1 MKTINTINI
10 KQIIIKII
18 ALLALSSQTYA
29 GMIID
34 VSGGGGMWFVA
45 PSGDF
50 KYNSADNTKITDAL
64 GSSSNAQPYIYADIN
79 HFIPFVPNVN
89 LNYQALSFGKTADLA
104 NVKFGDKTFSANT
117 KTNLDLPQIDI
128 LLYWNVPL
136 IKTLTAGVANIEWG
150 IDYKLFSG
158 SMSLKNNINEKKV
171 GLDFG
176 LPMLYLGGGVD
187 IPFAPIELNAKLK
200 GISYKSSSIFDIDAK
215 ISYTALSI
223 ALIDLKI
230 DGGYKLQSYKLSK
243 DLTNSISTDFSF
255 GGPFVGISAKF

>member
-1 MKTINTINI
+1 MKTINI

-34 VSGGGGMWFVA
+34 VSGGGGVWFVA
-45 PSGDF
+45 PDGDF
-50 KYNSADNTKITDAL
+50 KYNSADNTKITDTL
-64 GSSSNAQPYIYADIN
+64 GSSSNAQPYVYADIN
-79 HFIPFVPNVN
+79 HFVPFVPNLG
-89 LNYQALSFGKTADLA
+89 LNYQALSFAKTSNLA
-104 NVKFGDKTFSANT
+104 QFQFGDKTFGANT
-117 KTNLDLPQIDI
+117 KTTLNLPQIDV

-158 SMSLKNNINEKKV
+158 SMGLKNDINEKKV
-171 GLDFG
+171 DLDFG
-176 LPMLYLGGGVD
+176 LPMLYLGANFD
-187 IPFAPIELNAKLK
+187 MPFAPIELDAKIK
-200 GISYKSSSIFDIDAK
+200 AIAYQSSNIFDVDAK
-215 ISYTALSI
+215 ISYTALSL

-243 DLTNSISTDFSF
+243 DLTNSVSTNFSF

>member
-1 MKTINTINI
+1 MKTINTTNI
-10 KQIIIKII
+10 KQTIIKII
-18 ALLALSSQTYA
+18 AILALSSQTYA
-29 GMIID
+29 GMLLD
-34 VSGGGGMWFVA
+34 VSGGGGLWFVA

-64 GSSSNAQPYIYADIN
+64 GSSSNAQPYIYADVN

-117 KTNLDLPQIDI
+117 KTSVDLSQTDI

-136 IKTLTAGVANIEWG
+136 IKTLTAGVAKIEWG
-150 IDYKLFSG
+150 IDYKMFSG
-158 SMSLKNNINEKKV
+158 QMKLQNKV
-171 GLDFG
+171 DNQKAKLDFG
-176 LPMLYLGGGVD
+176 LPMVYLGGGVD

-215 ISYTALSI
+215 ISYKAFSA
-223 ALIDLKI
+223 ALIDFKI

-243 DLTNSISTDFSF
+243 DLTNSISSDFSF